1 MLQKSKHFFCTRDS
15 SVSFIYIRN
24 GLKISDMDWT
34 IIITSIVSLIT
45 GGGIIGL
52 FTISSTKRKAS
63 AEAKSAELKNDNTV
77 VESLEHTIDTLQK
90 QIDRLMASN
99 AAKDVV
105 IEEKSQVIS
114 KYVTRLQSLYDD
126 MCIHKGC
133 KLRKPHQGMGGAWY
147 ETHADDPNLGCDFL
161 SVETLLRNWRKA
173 QKAASN
179 CTPASCEQCEQ

>member
-1 MLQKSKHFFCTRDS
+1 MLQKGKHFLFTGNLSLLFVYLRKD
-15 SVSFIYIRN
+15 
-24 GLKISDMDWT
+24 LKINDMDWT
-34 IIITSIVSLIT
+34 IIITSIISLIT

-52 FTISSTKRKAS
+52 FTIGSTKRKAS
-63 AEAKSAELKNDNTV
+63 AEAKGAELKNDKTV
-77 VESLEHTIDTLQK
+77 VESLEHTIDTLQE

-99 AAKDVV
+99 AAKDVI

-173 QKAASN
+173 QKAVAN
-179 CTPASCEQCEQ
+179 CTPTACAEVE